1 MRVLSFKINRSWLKE
16 TFKKVYKHN
25 AAGPESLEDY
35 FQNGSPLGLKAAL
48 NLWYVDTKPNSQ
60 KLIQNI

>member
-1 MRVLSFKINRSWLKE
+1 MSLWANKTGHFFCMSEWEWVLSFKINRSWLKE

-35 FQNGSPLGLKAAL
+35 F
-48 NLWYVDTKPNSQ
+48 
-60 KLIQNI
+60 